1 MNETKQF
8 RQMPIRELE
17 SALADLKASPDTK
30 LNRESIAAAE
40 EVLAEKRNP
49 MRPFKRIIETLHF
62 IQTDGRRPPALRVL
76 FLLLFVMA
84 SPYLLLLLFIFP
96 DKYRTQEDFANQIGI
111 GIFVACMVFVILIYF
126 YF

>member
-1 MNETKQF
+1 MNLTKQF

-17 SALADLKASPDTK
+17 SALSKLKASPDTK

-40 EVLAEKRNP
+40 QVLSEKRNP
-49 MRPFKRIIETLHF
+49 MRPFKRIYETLLSML
-62 IQTDGRRPPALRVL
+62 TDHRHGIAVRILF
-76 FLLLFVMA
+76 FLLFAMA

-96 DKYRTQEDFANQIGI
+96 DKYKTREDFANQIGI
-111 GIFVACMVFVILIYF
+111 GIFVACMVCVILIFF